1 MQSQQTTP
9 NHGKKHAIVRVGQAL
24 ISFFAQ
30 FFRDL
35 RDGDLW
41 VRLSLVVFGA
51 GYFRRGQIVKGILVT
66 ALQAFVF
73 IFYPIALWPY
83 VSKFGTL
90 GTVKRAAVFNPVT
103 LKNEVNDF
111 DHSFMILL
119 FGLVGILVI
128 AAVVLFWI
136 KNIHAVRGLQITDE
150 NNRKI
155 LQEME
160 KLEQLARQ
168 NGADAQELHRKMQV
182 LKANT
187 KRINRFSDDICN
199 LFNRKFHITL
209 LTLPS
214 LGVML
219 FTILPLLVMI
229 CVAFTNYDQTH
240 MVPTNLFTWVGLN
253 NFKTLFTQSQTIT
266 FGYSFGRVLSWTLIW
281 AFFATFTNFIF
292 GILLA
297 MFINNRKTHWKRMWR
312 TLFIIT
318 IAVPQ
323 FVSLLLV
330 RNFFANTGIVNTIFA
345 SVGIT
350 DFLKQ
355 IGLLSQSYAYIPFLT
370 DPVWAKVMIILINM
384 WIGIPYMMLIATGI
398 LMNIPSDILESAR
411 IDGANAFQS
420 FRKITMPYILFV
432 TAPYL
437 VTSITANINNFNVIY
452 LLTNDVF
459 VTKDQ
464 LLANSNAQEVDLL
477 VTWLYRLTQNYYNYK
492 MASVIGI
499 VIFII
504 SAVFTVL
511 AFRILIR
518 GDREERFQ

>member
-1 MQSQQTTP
+1 MHTVKPSEVPSTK
-9 NHGKKHAIVRVGQAL
+9 G
-24 ISFFAQ
+24 SFRRFILAVASV
-30 FFRDL
+30 FTEFYRDIKE
-35 RDGDLW
+35 GDLW
-41 VRLSLVVFGA
+41 VRLSLILFGA
-51 GYFRRGQIVKGILVT
+51 GYFARKQIVKGLLVT
-66 ALQAFVF
+66 IFQAFIF

-83 VSKFGTL
+83 LSKFNTL
-90 GTVKRAAVFNPVT
+90 GTVKRAAVFNPET
-103 LKNEVNDF
+103 MKNEVNDY

-119 FGLVGILVI
+119 FGLVAIIIIV
-128 AAVVLFWI
+128 AVVAFWI
-136 KNIHAVRGLQITDE
+136 KNLRAVRRLQVMDE
-150 NNRKI
+150 NNQKNQLEI
-155 LQEME
+155 QALQQLVEE
-160 KLEQLARQ
+160 KS
-168 NGADAQELHRKMQV
+168 GDIQEHHRRIQV
-182 LKANT
+182 LKANS
-187 KRINRFSDDICN
+187 KKINRFSDDIRE

-214 LGVML
+214 LGVIL

-240 MVPTNLFTWVGLN
+240 MVPTNLFTWVGLK
-253 NFKTLFTQSQTIT
+253 NFQTLFTQSQTIT

-297 MFINNRKTHWKRMWR
+297 MFINNKKTHLKRMWR

-384 WIGIPYMMLIATGI
+384 WIGIPYMMLMATGI
-398 LMNIPSDILESAR
+398 LMNIPTDILESAR

-437 VTSITANINNFNVIY
+437 VTSFTQNINNFNVIY

>member
-1 MQSQQTTP
+1 MQTMKPSAAP
-9 NHGKKHAIVRVGQAL
+9 GSGGSLWRGVRAVA
-24 ISFFAQ
+24 SVFSEFY
-30 FFRDL
+30 RDI
-35 RDGDLW
+35 REGDLW
-41 VRLSLVVFGA
+41 VRLSLLVFGA
-51 GYFRRGQIVKGILVT
+51 GYFARRQVVKGVLVT
-66 ALQAFVF
+66 VLQAFVF
-73 IFYPIALWPY
+73 VFYPVALWPY
-83 VSKFGTL
+83 LSKFGTL

-103 LKNEVNDF
+103 MKNEVNDF

-119 FGLVGILVI
+119 FGLVGIIVI
-128 AAVVLFWI
+128 AAMVAFWV
-136 KNIHAVRGLQITDE
+136 KNLRAVRRL
-150 NNRKI
+150 
-155 LQEME
+155 
-160 KLEQLARQ
+160 
-168 NGADAQELHRKMQV
+168 QV
-182 LKANT
+182 LKESG
-187 KRINRFSDDICN
+187 KKINRFSEDVRE

-219 FTILPLLVMI
+219 FTIIPLLVMI

-266 FGYSFGRVLSWTLIW
+266 FGYSFGRVLTWTLIW

-297 MFINNRKTHWKRMWR
+297 MFINNKKTRLKRMWR

-355 IGLLSQSYAYIPFLT
+355 IGLLAPSYAYIPFLT

-398 LMNIPSDILESAR
+398 LMNIPADILESAR

-437 VTSITANINNFNVIY
+437 VTSITHNINNFNVIY

-511 AFRILIR
+511 AFRVLIR

>member
-1 MQSQQTTP
+1 MQTLHPAAARGEKGSMK
-9 NHGKKHAIVRVGQAL
+9 NVGRTL
-24 ISFFAQ
+24 INFFAQ
-30 FFRDL
+30 FIRDI
-35 RDGDLW
+35 REGDLW
-41 VRLSLVVFGA
+41 VRLSLILFSA

-73 IFYPIALWPY
+73 IFYPVALWPY
-83 VSKFGTL
+83 LSKFGTL
-90 GTVKRAAVFNPVT
+90 GTVKRAAVFNPET
-103 LKNEVNDF
+103 MKNEVNDY

-119 FGLVGILVI
+119 FGIVGIIVI
-128 AAVVLFWI
+128 AAMLLFWV
-136 KNIHAVRGLQITDE
+136 KNIHAVRRLQVMDE
-150 NNRKI
+150 NNQRNQQEI
-155 LQEME
+155 L
-160 KLEQLARQ
+160 KLQQLADRQ
-168 NGADAQELHRKMQV
+168 SGDVQQLNRQIQLLR
-182 LKANT
+182 ANS
-187 KRINRFSDDICN
+187 KKINRFSDDIRN
-199 LFNRKFHITL
+199 LLNEKFHITL

-219 FTILPLLVMI
+219 FTILPLLVMLCI
-229 CVAFTNYDQTH
+229 AFTNYDQTH
-240 MVPTNLFTWVGLN
+240 MVPTNLFTWVGLQ
-253 NFKTLFTQSQTIT
+253 NFKTLFTRSQTIT
-266 FGYSFGRVLSWTLIW
+266 FGYSFGKVLSWTLIW
-281 AFFATFTNFIF
+281 AFFATFTNFFF

-297 MFINNRKTHWKRMWR
+297 MFINNKKTRLKRMWR
-312 TLFIIT
+312 TLFIVT

-355 IGLLSQSYAYIPFLT
+355 IGLLAPSYAYIPFLT

-398 LMNIPSDILESAR
+398 LMNIPADILESAR

>member
-1 MQSQQTTP
+1 MDTRKPSAAR
-9 NHGKKHAIVRVGQAL
+9 GIFRAFASFGRAVG
-24 ISFFAQ
+24 SFFSE
-30 FFRDL
+30 FFRDI

-41 VRLSLVVFGA
+41 VRLSLLVFGT
-51 GYFRRGQIVKGILVT
+51 GYFARRQFVKGALVT

-83 VSKFGTL
+83 LSRFGTL
-90 GTVKRAAVFNPVT
+90 GTVKRAAVFNAVT
-103 LKNEVNDF
+103 MKNEVNDF

-119 FGLVGILVI
+119 FGLAAILVI
-128 AAVVLFWI
+128 IATLIFWV
-136 KNIHAVRGLQITDE
+136 KNLRAVRRLQ
-150 NNRKI
+150 
-155 LQEME
+155 
-160 KLEQLARQ
+160 A
-168 NGADAQELHRKMQV
+168 
-182 LKANT
+182 LKESG
-187 KRINRFSDDICN
+187 KKINRFSDDVRE
-199 LFNRKFHITL
+199 LFNQKFHITL

-219 FTILPLLVMI
+219 FTIIPLLVML

-240 MVPTNLFTWVGLN
+240 MVPTNLFTWVGFN
-253 NFKTLFTQSQTIT
+253 NFKTLFTHSQTIT
-266 FGYSFGRVLSWTLIW
+266 FAYSFGKVLSWTLIW
-281 AFFATFTNFIF
+281 AFFATFTNFFF
-292 GILLA
+292 GIFLA
-297 MFINNRKTHWKRMWR
+297 MFINSKKTRLQGMWR
-312 TLFIIT
+312 TLFVIA

-330 RNFFANTGIVNTIFA
+330 RNFFANTGIVNSICL
-345 SVGIT
+345 SIGVT

-355 IGLLSQSYAYIPFLT
+355 IGLLSHNYAYIPFLT
-370 DPVWAKVMIILINM
+370 HPVWAKVMIILINM
-384 WIGIPYMMLIATGI
+384 WIGIPYMMLIVTGI

-411 IDGANAFQS
+411 IDGANALQS
-420 FRKITMPYILFV
+420 FRRIKLPYILFV

-437 VTSITANINNFNVIY
+437 VASFTHNINNFNVIY

-492 MASVIGI
+492 MSSVLGI
-499 VIFII
+499 LIFVI
-504 SAVFTVL
+504 SAVFTVF
-511 AFRILIR
+511 AFRMLIR

>member
-1 MQSQQTTP
+1 MHSLQTTE
-9 NHGKKHAIVRVGQAL
+9 IRGQKGSLKNGLLAL
-24 ISFFAQ
+24 ASFFTD
-30 FFRDL
+30 FYHDL
-35 RDGDLW
+35 REGDLW
-41 VRLSLVVFGA
+41 VRLSLILFGA
-51 GYFRRGQIVKGILVT
+51 GYFRRRQIVKGVLVT
-66 ALQAFVF
+66 VLQAFIF

-83 VSKFGTL
+83 LSKFGTL
-90 GTVKRAAVFNPVT
+90 GTVKRAAVFNPET
-103 LKNEVNDF
+103 MKNEVNDF

-119 FGLVGILVI
+119 FGLIGIIILV
-128 AAVVLFWI
+128 AVVLFWI
-136 KNIHAVRGLQITDE
+136 RNIHAVRQLQIQAE
-150 NNRKI
+150 SGK
-155 LQEME
+155 
-160 KLEQLARQ
+160 K
-168 NGADAQELHRKMQV
+168 
-182 LKANT
+182 
-187 KRINRFSDDICN
+187 INRFSDDVRTLLN
-199 LFNRKFHITL
+199 ERFHITL

-240 MVPTNLFTWVGLN
+240 MVPTNLFTWTGLS

-266 FGYSFGRVLSWTLIW
+266 FGYSFARVLSWTLIW
-281 AFFATFTNFIF
+281 AFFATFTNFFF

-297 MFINNRKTHWKRMWR
+297 MFINNKRTRLKRMWR
-312 TLFIIT
+312 TMFIIT

-345 SVGIT
+345 NVGIT
-350 DFLKQ
+350 DFFKQ
-355 IGLLSQSYAYIPFLT
+355 IGLLSQGSAYIPFLT
-370 DPVWAKVMIILINM
+370 DPVWTKVMIILINM
-384 WIGIPYMMLIATGI
+384 WIGIPYLMLIATGI
-398 LMNIPSDILESAR
+398 LMNIPTDILESAR

-432 TAPYL
+432 TAPFL
-437 VTSITANINNFNVIY
+437 VTSITQNINNFNVIY

-499 VIFII
+499 VIFAI

>member
-1 MQSQQTTP
+1 MQTLKPSVARGEKGSLKNAGRAFLSIFT
-9 NHGKKHAIVRVGQAL
+9 
-24 ISFFAQ
+24 Q
-30 FFRDL
+30 FFRDI

-41 VRLSLVVFGA
+41 VRLSLIIFSA
-51 GYFRRGQIVKGILVT
+51 GYFRRRQIVKGVLVT
-66 ALQAFVF
+66 VLQAFVF

-83 VSKFGTL
+83 LGKFGTL

-103 LKNEVNDF
+103 LKNEVNNY

-119 FGLVGILVI
+119 FGLVGIIVI
-128 AAVVLFWI
+128 VAVVAFWI
-136 KNIHAVRGLQITDE
+136 KNLHAVRRLQ
-150 NNRKI
+150 
-155 LQEME
+155 M
-160 KLEQLARQ
+160 LAES
-168 NGADAQELHRKMQV
+168 GK
-182 LKANT
+182 K
-187 KRINRFSDDICN
+187 INRFSDDARA
-199 LFNRKFHITL
+199 LFNAKFHITL

-240 MVPTNLFTWVGLN
+240 MVPTNLFTWIGFQ

-266 FGYSFGRVLSWTLIW
+266 FGYSFGKVLSWTLIW
-281 AFFATFTNFIF
+281 AFFATFTNLIF

-297 MFINNRKTHWKRMWR
+297 MFINNRKTRLKRMWR
-312 TLFIIT
+312 TLFIVT

-330 RNFFANTGIVNTIFA
+330 RNFFANTGIVNTICA
-345 SVGIT
+345 NIGVT

-355 IGLLSQSYAYIPFLT
+355 IGLLSQNYAYIPFLT
-370 DPVWAKVMIILINM
+370 DPSWAKVMIILINM

-398 LMNIPSDILESAR
+398 LMNIPTDILESAR

-432 TAPYL
+432 TAPYI

-464 LLANSNAQEVDLL
+464 MLANSNAQEVDLL